1 MFIRMKNKYDFR
13 MSQIWNWEMGNTT
26 HHSRA
31 WAGTESGPCGHVS
44 CIWFCPEEVGHPH
57 SQLQAQVHDH
67 DQGGHFPNLAIMCVD
82 LDIINPYKTA
92 GCLLFA
98 DKEGCPSTMTR
109 TSTTLDK
116 YFCPLHDSLWKSY
129 CRCYCGASPVAFKL
143 IKYVDIWWVGVKI
156 YPMYTS
162 DIDMYT
168 SDIACIHVTNS
179 ENILKNSEKVF
190 PEKVWKNLK
199 KKSKNIKVSGN

>member
-1 MFIRMKNKYDFR
+1 MGNSFKHFATHSKMFI
-13 MSQIWNWEMGNTT
+13 
-26 HHSRA
+26 
-31 WAGTESGPCGHVS
+31 
-44 CIWFCPEEVGHPH
+44 
-57 SQLQAQVHDH
+57 
-67 DQGGHFPNLAIMCVD
+67 
-82 LDIINPYKTA
+82 DIINPYKTA

-129 CRCYCGASPVAFKL
+129 CRCYCGASPVAFRL

-179 ENILKNSEKVF
+179 ENILKIFEKSLSWKSLNNSEKSLS
-190 PEKVWKNLK
+190 WKSPPPIFGALGG
-199 KKSKNIKVSGN
+199 SFSGPWTVSQI